1 MIEKLREE
9 IIESQK
15 VRTDLLKWK
24 LILVAAIGGTAL
36 GIGSGP
42 GASMTNSAIL
52 FALIPFVCLYV
63 DAICFHNEIRIMA
76 IARFLRTH
84 RPLNSLEKQY
94 EDFCKEN
101 RSQFQLEG
109 FALLITTLLL
119 STLVLALGWR
129 DNLNSLMN
137 LTSNP
142 PALVKSALTCS
153 GIAGLALGLMFYVY
167 YRKRIAFL
175 DSPFFDQR
183 RVEASEGA
191 NTLPDNCD

>member
-1 MIEKLREE
+1 M
-9 IIESQK
+9 
-15 VRTDLLKWK
+15 RTDLLKWK

-36 GIGSGP
+36 GIGSGS
-42 GASMTNSAIL
+42 GTSMTNSAIL

-94 EDFCKEN
+94 EDFCKDN

-142 PALVKSALTCS
+142 PALVKSALTWS

-183 RVEASEGA
+183 RVEASKDT
-191 NTLPDNCD
+191 NTVP